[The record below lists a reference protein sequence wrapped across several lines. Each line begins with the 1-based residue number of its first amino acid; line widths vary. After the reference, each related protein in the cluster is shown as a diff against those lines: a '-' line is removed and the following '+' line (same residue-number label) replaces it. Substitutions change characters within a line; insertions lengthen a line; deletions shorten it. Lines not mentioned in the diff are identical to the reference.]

1 MSEVKQRK
9 KWYTPATLAERANQ
23 GFLGLIRTTGIA
35 LRQVEHGTTSG
46 VSKVKGLV
54 KPQVGSR
61 AEASPTPR
69 STDRGPSVS
78 PAPSP
83 AADLGTS
90 RQLPKDAK
98 APSPQAQSKDEKS
111 PPAGFFARVVAA
123 AATVAAPAVA
133 AVRRESPEDAPPAQA
148 PSTVAVAPKSERIA
162 PEPSKPGPQAR
173 VVEPGR
179 PEASAVSPESR
190 PIDVQAWLATL
201 ALPDRSQK
209 VRVRSA
215 LDDIL
220 HGSEVARRNAAPTL
234 AALGLAAEPI
244 LVACARGA
252 SLQVT
257 EACLEILIQIGS
269 TKAPALLRQLAEA
282 PDPAFRMVAVRVS
295 RCLSV
300 EQQKPI
306 LQKALRDPSIG
317 IRRRALSYLAWS
329 HPAWAMA
336 EILRLCYDSDPTVKW
351 AALEALVAFD
361 PAEARERLDNLY
373 PTMDP
378 VLRRR
383 AVRLLERQE
392 KVASVQ
398 TSTRAT
404 LEKG

>member
-1 MSEVKQRK
+1 
-9 KWYTPATLAERANQ
+9 
-23 GFLGLIRTTGIA
+23 
-35 LRQVEHGTTSG
+35 
-46 VSKVKGLV
+46 
-54 KPQVGSR
+54 
-61 AEASPTPR
+61 
-69 STDRGPSVS
+69 
-78 PAPSP
+78 
-83 AADLGTS
+83 
-90 RQLPKDAK
+90 
-98 APSPQAQSKDEKS
+98 
-111 PPAGFFARVVAA
+111 
-123 AATVAAPAVA
+123 
-133 AVRRESPEDAPPAQA
+133 
-148 PSTVAVAPKSERIA
+148 
-162 PEPSKPGPQAR
+162 
-173 VVEPGR
+173 
-179 PEASAVSPESR
+179 
-190 PIDVQAWLATL
+190 
-201 ALPDRSQK
+201 
-209 VRVRSA
+209 
-215 LDDIL
+215 
-220 HGSEVARRNAAPTL
+220 
-234 AALGLAAEPI
+234 
-244 LVACARGA
+244 
-252 SLQVT
+252 
-257 EACLEILIQIGS
+257 
-269 TKAPALLRQLAEA
+269 
-282 PDPAFRMVAVRVS
+282 MVAVRVS